1 MNIEKIERLAKE
13 IRIRPGIFD
22 DSRIIT
28 DAANALERTA
38 SARALAAR
46 LSLWR
51 TIMRNP
57 ITKLAA
63 AAVVVLAAA
72 LSLKIISITT
82 TPVYAFEQTI
92 QANHS
97 VRYLHMKRYDAQH
110 SDEPAE
116 CWLECDESGR
126 IKNFK
131 NYSPD
136 WGSGNG
142 TKVAVWSEGKVQVWN
157 KGRNLL
163 LITRDEKI
171 ADDIFKKLVQEYDP
185 RLAVERLYE
194 QEKQNKVKLDINE
207 PSDKTQDI
215 KVTADF
221 AAEGSSPGKRLILF
235 VDQAT
240 KLVTAIEEFLLKD
253 GNYQYNYTTEFLD
266 YNQPIDPAMFN
277 LDKEVPADVTVLDQV
292 KDIGLVQGKLSN
304 DEVAVEVV
312 RHFFEALIAKDYAKA
327 GNFYESI
334 PAGEMKKA
342 FGRIRF
348 IRIISIGKPIP
359 HPIPETKGVVV
370 SCTVEVEENGKI
382 REMKFDQ
389 IGVRQVYTQPGR
401 WTIFGGI

>member
-1 MNIEKIERLAKE
+1 MNNEKIEKLAKE
-13 IRIRPGIFD
+13 IRIKPGVID
-22 DSRIIT
+22 HGRILV
-28 DAANALERTA
+28 DAADSLERAT
-38 SARALAAR
+38 SARMLAAR
-46 LSLWR
+46 MSLWR
-51 TIMRNP
+51 TIMNSR

-63 AAVVVLAAA
+63 AAVVIIGVA
-72 LSLKIISITT
+72 LSVKIIGSSA
-82 TPVYAFEQTI
+82 TPAYAFEQTI
-92 QANHS
+92 QAHHS
-97 VRYLHMKRYDAQH
+97 VRYLHTKGYDAQH

-126 IKNFK
+126 IKNFR

-142 TKVAVWSEGKVQVWN
+142 TKIAVWSEGKVQVWN
-157 KGRNLL
+157 KGRNLF

-171 ADDIFKKLVQEYDP
+171 ADNLFKLVQEYDP
-185 RLAVERLYE
+185 RLTAERLYE

-207 PSDKTQDI
+207 PSDRTQHI
-215 KVTADF
+215 KITADF
-221 AAEGSSPGKRLILF
+221 PAEGSSPGKRLILF

-240 KLVTAIEEFLLKD
+240 KLVTAREEYLLKD
-253 GNYQYNYTTEFLD
+253 GNYQYYRTLEFLN

-327 GNFYESI
+327 GNFYEGI
-334 PAGEMKKA
+334 PADAMKKG

-370 SCTVEVEENGKI
+370 SCTVEVEENGTI

-389 IGVRQVYTQPGR
+389 IGVRQVYTQLGH